1 MINIYMKMEHISLF
15 SRLQFIGGWLRAK
28 RKRANTRQQLFYQ
41 LNYTRKNGLIKK
53 SITRQKSLGRNS

>member
-1 MINIYMKMEHISLF
+1 MRSIFIYHYFPDYSL
-15 SRLQFIGGWLRAK
+15 SVGVLRAK